1 MSAPAGATGVA
12 DRSSGPGASVLHEA
26 ELLALLD
33 ALRKFERDFKL
44 GQRFNLFE
52 ALGVGR
58 QEIRHSRFLAYLLDP
73 REPHGLGDRFLRGM
87 LLAAVEGQPQPPVN
101 RLALSIR
108 DLSDASVMTERDHFD
123 VTVQIPSLGLLFVI
137 ENKVGASESD
147 KQLATY
153 RDRALAR
160 HAEYHFMG
168 CFLTPDGYPGEDP
181 NWSSLSYAT
190 VAKEIRAVL
199 DQATLSPEVSLAL
212 HHYIELVERK
222 IVASQALIEACR
234 ELYSAHKAALH
245 LVMEHGE
252 QSTLALAYEQFAAVH
267 PELVLLTRQ
276 ANRLFF
282 AHKGWLE
289 LPRAQVA
296 EKKRWHCTFP
306 VLMWFELAEKKLFLR
321 LEIGPFL
328 PEFAE
333 ERPSLVAIFRGAFP
347 GGSNRD
353 SPTFTRMRPLSESVG
368 EEPSMEDVLA
378 VMCNLWRKLES
389 SHGGIARVDLL
400 IQQWVSGLERQP
412 VNQAALGSIEAPSI

>member
-1 MSAPAGATGVA
+1 MSAPAGASVPA
-12 DRSSGPGASVLHEA
+12 DLSSNPAAAIPHET

-33 ALRKFERDFKL
+33 ALRRFERDFKL

-87 LLAAVEGQPQPPVN
+87 LLAAVEGHPQPPVN

-153 RDRALAR
+153 RERAQAR
-160 HAEYHFMG
+160 HAEYQFMG
-168 CFLTPDGYPGEDP
+168 CFLTPDGYQGEDP
-181 NWSSLSYAT
+181 SWGSLSYAT
-190 VAKEIRAVL
+190 VATEIRAVL
-199 DQATLSPEVSLAL
+199 DQATLSPEVSVAL
-212 HHYIELVERK
+212 HHYIELIERK
-222 IVASQALIEACR
+222 IVTSQALIEACR
-234 ELYSAHKAALH
+234 ELYSAHKAAFD
-245 LVMEHGE
+245 LVMEHGQ
-252 QSTLALAYEQFAAVH
+252 QSTLALAFEQFAAEH
-267 PELVLLTRQ
+267 QELELLTRQ

-282 AHKGWLE
+282 AHRAWLG
-289 LPRAQVA
+289 LPHAQVA

-306 VLMWFELAEKKLFLR
+306 VLMWFELSERKLALR

-328 PEFAE
+328 PQFAE
-333 ERPSLVAIFRGAFP
+333 HRPSLVGIFRGAFP
-347 GGSNRD
+347 GGSNRV
-353 SPTFTRMRPLSESVG
+353 SPTYTRMPPISESVG
-368 EEPSMEDVLA
+368 EDPGMEDVLA
-378 VMCNLWRKLES
+378 AMGNLWRKLEK
-389 SHGGIARVDLL
+389 SHGGLARVDQL
-400 IQQWVSGLERQP
+400 IEQWVSGLDRQQNSQP
-412 VNQAALGSIEAPSI
+412 KPGSTESASI